1 MRLSLLLVRGTN
13 MYACRRKGVSIS
25 FFFFRVRLSVM
36 ISLPI
41 YLKAV
46 LDEHTRTVFEAK
58 NKLTYSFSALFQQ
71 YFSANYFSSIFQ
83 RTNSIF
89 LSEQICISIGRSQ
102 ISAKR
107 IGPKSSEMEAI
118 KTWVFSDS
126 FLFFFLQSLIRAKQV
141 FNGEITMPVMTE

>member
-46 LDEHTRTVFEAK
+46 LDEHTRTVFEAE
-58 NKLTYSFSALFQQ
+58 NKLTTQFFS
-71 YFSANYFSSIFQ
+71 
-83 RTNSIF
+83 T
-89 LSEQICISIGRSQ
+89 
-102 ISAKR
+102 
-107 IGPKSSEMEAI
+107 
-118 KTWVFSDS
+118 T
-126 FLFFFLQSLIRAKQV
+126 
-141 FNGEITMPVMTE
+141 